1 MRCNLDI
8 FRKLGA
14 GVIVSQIDSLVDLEV
29 LQSLAPDLMFQPMD
43 AGDFLEVIGVSVYP
57 ILISNQGP
65 IQES

>member
-43 AGDFLEVIGVSVYP
+43 ARDFLEVIGVNVYP
-57 ILISNQGP
+57 ILISNQGL

>member
-29 LQSLAPDLMFQPMD
+29 LQSLAPDLMLQPMD
-43 AGDFLEVIGVSVYP
+43 VRDFLEVIGVSEYP
-57 ILISNQGP
+57 ILISNQSL

>member
-43 AGDFLEVIGVSVYP
+43 ARDFLEVIGVNVYP
-57 ILISNQGP
+57 ILISNQGM

>member
-1 MRCNLDI
+1 MICNLDI

-29 LQSLAPDLMFQPMD
+29 LQSLAPDLMLQPMD
-43 AGDFLEVIGVSVYP
+43 ARDFLEVIGVNVYP
-57 ILISNQGP
+57 ILISNQGM

>member
-1 MRCNLDI
+1 M
-8 FRKLGA
+8 
-14 GVIVSQIDSLVDLEV
+14 SQIDSLVDLEV

-43 AGDFLEVIGVSVYP
+43 ARDFLEVIGVSVYP

>member
-43 AGDFLEVIGVSVYP
+43 TRDFLEVIGVNVYP
-57 ILISNQGP
+57 ILISNQGM